1 MCDPS
6 SHSIFLIPSE
16 REKESV
22 QEHRHRPLIFVIFAI
37 AKSEKID
44 NVESYKLK
52 KSRIYVL
59 RIHIYTYIRCTIIDR
74 DSCPLHLVQRS
85 QLYLERSK
93 NPFNGYEGCRGS
105 SKVAGFFFGSGA
117 RSRSYITAT
126 MNWVPLYCSIY
137 WNIVYPPE
145 IIGSRLPQYER
156 ARGICIVH
164 IITNLHMNLHIY
176 LWLDTKYGMVPYRAA
191 VSLLTS

>member
-1 MCDPS
+1 MICVGHVTFAKRREERVGLYVWSVFPLDLSNP
-6 SHSIFLIPSE
+6 FRE
-16 REKESV
+16 RERKCIGTHTQTSNF
-22 QEHRHRPLIFVIFAI
+22 RYFCD
-37 AKSEKID
+37 SEERK
-44 NVESYKLK
+44 NWQRRKLYIK

-59 RIHIYTYIRCTIIDR
+59 RIYIRCTIIDR

-126 MNWVPLYCSIY
+126 MNWVPLYCSID

-145 IIGSRLPQYER
+145 IIGSRLP
-156 ARGICIVH
+156 
-164 IITNLHMNLHIY
+164 
-176 LWLDTKYGMVPYRAA
+176 
-191 VSLLTS
+191 